1 MTGRGQRDMPTR
13 PDEQR
18 GVEGADYSPG
28 FCLDWWQHP
37 HANAAQ
43 VCASGVWHLMAPQSP
58 EADRWKTWFH
68 YSQGPEAFTGD
79 LHFYSVGS
87 RSAGP
92 TAGHHGTRCPVVMLT
107 GDHAYLRTPGDGAR
121 TDGQIQNSEFIEMKG
136 IGHFPMSENHEL
148 FRTYLI
154 RALDV
159 LKRKTPAVAA
169 S

>member
-1 MTGRGQRDMPTR
+1 MRAHLDGDGGMQVVERSQNLRCQLSGGIGLESDDQSLRNSGVTDVVGQRSDSRRFSEQAPCAVEQDLPGGGQRDMPTR

-28 FCLDWWQHP
+28 FNLDWWKHP

-43 VCASGVWHLMAPQSP
+43 VCASGVWDLMAPQSP
-58 EADRWKTWFH
+58 EADRWKT
-68 YSQGPEAFTGD
+68 
-79 LHFYSVGS
+79 
-87 RSAGP
+87 
-92 TAGHHGTRCPVVMLT
+92 
-107 GDHAYLRTPGDGAR
+107 
-121 TDGQIQNSEFIEMKG
+121 

-159 LKRKTPAVAA
+159 LKRKTQAVAA